1 MCGAKQYTYKI
12 LHLIKAKVSIPL
24 SELVNKSFST
34 GCSSNLCKTAKVIPI
49 FKTESNFFLVIIV
62 LFLSC
67 RISIKLLK
75 NIMHQRLNKFLDE
88 TNCFYNWRFGYRLN
102 LSTNNALLSIIEII
116 QTDLD
121 NGDFATGVFI
131 DLKKASDKSIMIFYS
146 KSLNSKVW
154 EDYRETSSSPT

>member
-1 MCGAKQYTYKI
+1 
-12 LHLIKAKVSIPL
+12 
-24 SELVNKSFST
+24 
-34 GCSSNLCKTAKVIPI
+34 
-49 FKTESNFFLVIIV
+49 
-62 LFLSC
+62 
-67 RISIKLLK
+67 
-75 NIMHQRLNKFLDE
+75 MHQRLNKFLDE
-88 TNCFYNWRFGYRLN
+88 TNCFYIWRFGFRLN

>member
-1 MCGAKQYTYKI
+1 MCGAKQYNYKI

-88 TNCFYNWRFGYRLN
+88 TNCFYN
-102 LSTNNALLSIIEII
+102 
-116 QTDLD
+116 
-121 NGDFATGVFI
+121 
-131 DLKKASDKSIMIFYS
+131 
-146 KSLNSKVW
+146 
-154 EDYRETSSSPT
+154 